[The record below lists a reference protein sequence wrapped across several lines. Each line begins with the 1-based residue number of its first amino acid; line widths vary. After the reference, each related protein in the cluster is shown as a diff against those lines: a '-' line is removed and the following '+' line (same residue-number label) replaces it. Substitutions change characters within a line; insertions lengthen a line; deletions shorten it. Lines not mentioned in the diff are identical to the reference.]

1 MELVNR
7 AYVYSCMSSDC
18 VLFELIT
25 LVWAVNFWRILENL
39 YSIVTNGFDRLF
51 VLMNGVYV
59 LMCSAGISVRT
70 EFHTGKSKYWTSLS
84 EVRVNSLGHTTGY
97 EFINQN
103 EPNLKDVPHC
113 LISASTSATVF
124 CARNLCESVIVYFWS
139 VAKCN
144 RRRCMKL
151 HATLREIFGFC
162 VKPGELF
169 VWFTMFFYM
178 LVKEVFS

>member
-113 LISASTSATVF
+113 LISASTAATVF
-124 CARNLCESVIVYFWS
+124 CARNLCESVIVYFFEVLRSVPGGVAWS
-139 VAKCN
+139 
-144 RRRCMKL
+144 CMQ
-151 HATLREIFGFC
+151 HC
-162 VKPGELF
+162 VKYLGF
-169 VWFTMFFYM
+169 VWNLENYSFELLCFF
-178 LVKEVFS
+178 FIC

>member
-1 MELVNR
+1 
-7 AYVYSCMSSDC
+7 
-18 VLFELIT
+18 
-25 LVWAVNFWRILENL
+25 VNFWRILENL

-113 LISASTSATVF
+113 LISASTAATVF
-124 CARNLCESVIVYFWS
+124 CARNLCESVIVYFLKCCEVYQEALHE
-139 VAKCN
+139 VACN
-144 RRRCMKL
+144 I
-151 HATLREIFGFC
+151 A
-162 VKPGELF
+162 
-169 VWFTMFFYM
+169 
-178 LVKEVFS
+178 